1 MHAAIVSIRD
11 FFQKRQLLKLK
22 VNILSKYNL
31 NTFLRKSLY
40 LNLHKCIYLEGRKKN
55 SNIVKN

>member
-40 LNLHKCIYLEGRKKN
+40 LNLHKCIYLEGRKK
-55 SNIVKN
+55 KQ